1 MGRRAARI
9 ESFEFQPGRRLL
21 GKYEIESF
29 LGGGWEGEVYKVV
42 ETRTGIPRA
51 LKVFFPHRNIRDR
64 AVTFYAKKLERL
76 RGCPMVVQYHHM
88 ENFWTSGVLVTALI
102 SDYVGGELLLDF
114 LGRRRGKRLPAFEA
128 LHLVHALA
136 SGLEPIHDQREYHG
150 DIHDEN
156 VLVWRRGV
164 RFEVRLLDF
173 FQRGR
178 PDRTKIA
185 EDVIQVIRLF
195 YDALG
200 GQVHYAAQ
208 PAEVKTICCGLRRD
222 LIQRKFPT
230 AHHLRAHLET
240 FEWGSTTG

>member
-1 MGRRAARI
+1 MPNELEVARQILAAIPALAAHDSRDARI
-9 ESFEFQPGRRLL
+9 ER
-21 GKYEIESF
+21 
-29 LGGGWEGEVYKVV
+29 LGGLTNLVYRVQMDGALYCLRIPGKGTEEYIDREVEAHNAQVAASAGVSPKVV
-42 ETRTGIPRA
+42 HCDPE
-51 LKVFFPHRNIRDR
+51 
-64 AVTFYAKKLERL
+64 
-76 RGCPMVVQYHHM
+76 
-88 ENFWTSGVLVTALI
+88 SGVLVTALI

-178 PDRTKIA
+178 PDRMKIA

-208 PAEVKTICCGLRRD
+208 PAEVKTICCGLRHD